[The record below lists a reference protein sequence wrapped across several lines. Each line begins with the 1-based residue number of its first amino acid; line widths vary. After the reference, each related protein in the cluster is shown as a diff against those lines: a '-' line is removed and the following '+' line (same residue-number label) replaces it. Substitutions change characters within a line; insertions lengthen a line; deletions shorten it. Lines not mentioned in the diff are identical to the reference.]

1 MINVVA
7 YARFSSDNQ
16 RTESIDAQ
24 IRAIQDY
31 CDKNNFNLINI
42 YKDEAISGT
51 STEDREQFLEMIE
64 DSKNK
69 NFKYVIVHKFDRFAR
84 NRYDHA
90 LYEKKL
96 EDNGTKLLSVLEQ
109 LNDSPESVI
118 LKSVLT
124 GMNEYYSLNL
134 AREVKK
140 GQKENALKCIH
151 NGGIPPLGYDLNEDK
166 TYRINNTESEAVNL
180 IFKMYLDG
188 RGYATIADELN
199 SQGYVNK
206 LGKPFR
212 KTSIRDTLLNEKYT
226 GIFTFGKKDKNGKL
240 TGNELRIENGIPA
253 IISKEVFEQVQFK
266 IKSRQHRKTSS
277 RSTAKTTYLLTGLCV
292 CGECGGTFSGGY
304 RNVQRNGIVNYGY
317 LCRQR
322 KDKVSD
328 CKNFPIVKEKLE
340 ALVIN
345 AVKENIFTSTQI
357 DIISNKVISYINEN
371 LKTANKNI
379 NKIEKEITALTK
391 KSDKLLD
398 LNLNGIIS
406 DNELKNKKGEIDME
420 IFNLKQEKSKYSTV
434 IISTDKQKI
443 KNHLIELGK
452 NLDSKD
458 EFLIKNILQT
468 FVQKVTIYKHE
479 ITIKLRVFPLVNM
492 AKDGGDDGNRT
503 RVQNKKHHKL
513 LQVYSAINLI
523 LPNCTDTD
531 R

>member
-24 IRAIQDY
+24 IRAIRDY
-31 CDKNNFNLINI
+31 CNKNDYNLIAI

-51 STEDREQFLEMIE
+51 STEDREQFLQMIT
-64 DSKNK
+64 DSKERQ
-69 NFKYVIVHKFDRFAR
+69 FKYVVVHKFDRFAR

-96 EDNGTKLLSVLEQ
+96 EDNGVKLISVIEQ

-134 AREVKK
+134 AREVRK

-151 NGGIPPLGYDLNEDK
+151 NGGICPLGYDLNEDK
-166 TYRINNTESEAVNL
+166 TYKINKTEAEAVKL

-199 SQGYVNK
+199 SQGFTNK

-226 GIFTFGKKDKNGKL
+226 GTFIFGKKDKNGKL
-240 TGNELRIENGIPA
+240 TGNELRIDNGIPA
-253 IISKEVFEQVQFK
+253 IISKEIFEQVQFK
-266 IKSRQHRKTSS
+266 INNRKHRKTNS
-277 RSTAKTTYLLTGLCV
+277 RSTAKNTYLLTGLCI

-304 RNVQRNGIVNYGY
+304 RTVDRISRNIHYGY

-322 KDKVSD
+322 KDKVSN
-328 CKNFPIVKEKLE
+328 CKNKAIKKEELE
-340 ALVIN
+340 TMVIN
-345 AVKENIFTSTQI
+345 AVKTHIFHDNQI
-357 DIISNKVISYINEN
+357 RIITNKVWDYIKSNINYSEKGLAVIN
-371 LKTANKNI
+371 SKIKSLENKN
-379 NKIEKEITALTK
+379 
-391 KSDKLLD
+391 DKLINMSLD
-398 LNLNGIIS
+398 GLIS
-406 DNELKNKKGEIDME
+406 EFEFKNKKREIDFAISE
-420 IFNLKQEKSKYSTV
+420 LISEKAKYNFNSDFM
-434 IISTDKQKI
+434 DKEKI

-452 NLDSKD
+452 NLNSKD
-458 EFLIKNILQT
+458 EFLIKNILDT
-468 FVQKVTIYKHE
+468 FIQEIIIYNDR
-479 ITIKLRVFPLVNM
+479 ITIKLRLFPRN
-492 AKDGGDDGNRT
+492 AIANDGGDDGN
-503 RVQNKKHHKL
+503 
-513 LQVYSAINLI
+513 
-523 LPNCTDTD
+523 
-531 R
+531 